1 MSRLT
6 LAWRALSGELD
17 RQFRALGVAA
27 AANVQRGWVIRTPGQ
42 GRGRRLW
49 VQEVKGPVGMHGL
62 VQLQVLL
69 VELHGIREPERL
81 RELGVKPDQ
90 LEEIY
95 LDATALVVIE
105 YLDWQPEDAGR

>member
-6 LAWRALSGELD
+6 LAWRALNGELD
-17 RQFRALGVAA
+17 RQFRALGIATAA
-27 AANVQRGWVIRTPGQ
+27 DVQRGWVIRTPGQ

-49 VQEVKGPVGMHGL
+49 VREVKGPAGMHGL
-62 VQLQVLL
+62 VQLQALL
-69 VELHGIREPERL
+69 VELHGIRDPARL
-81 RELGVKPDQ
+81 RELGANPEQ

-105 YLDWQPEDAGR
+105 YLDWQAEEP